1 MSIRN
6 VLNNLDLVI
15 SKKGQI
21 LRRPD
26 IGSIF
31 VKDSGICT
39 HNHILSTI
47 ISIADLPWIFRKVVK
62 SQPLSIKACKTYF
75 LMPNCGC
82 FNSFI
87 IAVCP

>member
-26 IGSIF
+26 IG
-31 VKDSGICT
+31 
-39 HNHILSTI
+39 TI
-47 ISIADLPWIFRKVVK
+47 I
-62 SQPLSIKACKTYF
+62 IKAGSISE
-75 LMPNCGC
+75 N
-82 FNSFI
+82 
-87 IAVCP
+87 

>member
-26 IGSIF
+26 IGSII
-31 VKDSGICT
+31 VKDTGVSHLVNEIKKHICY
-39 HNHILSTI
+39 IVVYAFCQKML
-47 ISIADLPWIFRKVVK
+47 DFGFIF
-62 SQPLSIKACKTYF
+62 C
-75 LMPNCGC
+75 
-82 FNSFI
+82 
-87 IAVCP
+87 